1 MGLLVYHRD
10 GYALSLYPFQQ
21 DLVEQVI
28 DAWQDRE
35 CLNVMLTAPTGSGKT
50 VMIADIIQR
59 VDRPTVA
66 IAHRQELLAQLSLA
80 LNRESIIHGIV
91 APKGVITQIIG
102 LHMEVHG
109 YSRYNP
115 RSNTRVAGVDT
126 LIRRDASDPWFNRVE
141 LAVIDEG
148 HHVLKSP
155 NKWGRALAM
164 MPKARGL
171 FPTAHAIRG
180 DGAGLGRSYD
190 GLVDKLVVG
199 PCGRDLINMGLLSE
213 YRLLCP
219 ANHVDL
225 SNVPVGSNGDFN
237 QQKLRIAVH
246 QDKAIVGDVVGHY
259 LRYAGGKLGIT
270 FAVDVESA
278 TELAAAY
285 RKAHVSAEVISA
297 DTPLSIRGAMM
308 KKFRARQILQ
318 LVSVDVLGEG
328 VDVPAVEV
336 ISQARPTASFQ
347 LEAQQK
353 GRGLRLDLPA
363 DVRARWGD
371 LDPDQRKGW
380 LAVSSKPY
388 ALLLDHVGNVHRF
401 YEDHNF
407 VDTRQT
413 YTLRRREKCTR
424 EKNTDAIPLRTC
436 LECFQPYEAILPDC
450 PHCGGHHVPQGRT
463 KPLEVDGDLLELD
476 PAVMAQ
482 MRAKVA
488 EVDAPPIGGNDVV
501 ARSIAKNHRLR
512 QQAQETLRTYIA
524 HWAGYWQGQG
534 ASDSEIYSRF
544 YFRFEV
550 DILTAQTLG
559 RTDAADLESRI
570 KEHLVV
576 LNVQLP
582 YTSDPTQEDFI
593 DVA

>member
-1 MGLLVYHRD
+1 M
-10 GYALSLYPFQQ
+10 SLYPFQQ
-21 DLVEQVI
+21 SLVNQVI
-28 DAWQDRE
+28 DAWQDPE

-80 LNRESIIHGIV
+80 LNRESIVHAIV
-91 APKGVITQIIG
+91 APKGLISQIIG
-102 LHMEVHG
+102 LHMETHG
-109 YSRYNP
+109 YSRYNS

-148 HHVLKSP
+148 HHLLKS

-164 MPKARGL
+164 LPKARGL

-190 GLVDKLVVG
+190 GLVDRLVVG

-225 SNVPVGSNGDFN
+225 SNVPVGSAGDFN
-237 QQKLRIAVH
+237 QEKLRIAVH

-259 LRYAGGKLGIT
+259 LRYAPGKLGIT
-270 FAVDVESA
+270 FAVDIESA
-278 TELAAAY
+278 KELAAAY
-285 RKAHVSAEVISA
+285 RKADVSAEVITA
-297 DTPLSIRGAMM
+297 ETPLAIRGAMM

-363 DVRARWGD
+363 DVRAVWGAW
-371 LDPDQRKGW
+371 DPARRKAW
-380 LAVSSKPY
+380 LAASPKPH

-401 YEDHNF
+401 YEDHNL
-407 VDTRQT
+407 VDSPQR
-413 YTLRRREKCTR
+413 YSLAPREKTTR
-424 EKNTDAIPLRTC
+424 NRNTDAIPLRTC
-436 LECFQPYEAILPDC
+436 LECLQVYEAVQPACPYCDTRPTPKNRSRPD
-450 PHCGGHHVPQGRT
+450 Q
-463 KPLEVDGDLLELD
+463 VDGDLLELD
-476 PAVMAQ
+476 LAVMAQ
-482 MRAKVA
+482 MRAKVD

-512 QQAQETLRTYIA
+512 QQAQETLRTFIMT
-524 HWAGYWQGQG
+524 WAGYWRAQG
-534 ASDSEIYSRF
+534 AGDHEIYRRF
-544 YFRFEV
+544 YFKFQV

-559 RTDAADLESRI
+559 RTDAADLEMRI
-570 KEHLVV
+570 MTDLLA

-582 YTSDPTQEDFI
+582 YTPDYTQEDL
-593 DVA
+593 